1 MKTSFRELL
10 RNIRRVLRHE
20 QVVLAIVAIAVGLMG
35 GGAAIL
41 FREAISLIQE
51 FIYGY
56 GDERLASHIR
66 DHVPWWQVML
76 APALGGLLVGTITF
90 FFMPGRRPHG
100 VADVIRNSAL
110 RGGRMRLRT
119 GLGAALVSALT
130 LGFGGSA
137 GREGP
142 VVHLAASFTSFISE
156 QMKMGRSMGQTLL
169 GCGVAAGVAASF
181 NAPFAGIF
189 FALEVVTGNYAIASF
204 TPVVISAVAG
214 TLVSRAYYGDVTAFV
229 IPEHAIASF
238 WEFPAFAILGI
249 VSAVVAASFIWS
261 VGVVKKTMVMVP
273 VPKWGRP
280 ALGGL
285 AVGMIALLFPQ
296 VLGVGY
302 EATDQALNEELTL
315 ALLITLVVVKT
326 AATAITLGSGFG
338 GGVFSPSLFLG
349 AMVGGAFGLIATE
362 VFPTLSSGHGAYTI
376 VGMGAVAGAVLGAP
390 ISTILMVFEL
400 TGDYTLTVAVMIST
414 VIASQ
419 IVIQGLGHSFFHWQL
434 KQWGVNLSGGRESR
448 IMRSRRTR
456 SVMRHDFITISPD
469 APINEIRQK
478 LMQCRYGEIFL
489 VDEKHTLLGTIM
501 LQDLSDAAFDHSK
514 DEIVKA
520 QDVARMNPPV
530 IAIDEDMENAM
541 TLLETCGEEHVAVV
555 DNKESKRLVG
565 VLHERDIMAAYH
577 HAVLETRAS
586 ERL

>member
-1 MKTSFRELL
+1 MSVRDWL
-10 RNIRRVLRHE
+10 RNIHDLVRHE
-20 QVVLAIVAIAVGLMG
+20 QIVIALVAILVGLIG
-35 GGAAIL
+35 GGAAIV
-41 FREAISLIQE
+41 FRETISLIQE
-51 FIYGY
+51 LFYGY
-56 GDERLASHIR
+56 DGELLASHMDTIS
-66 DHVPWWQVML
+66 WWQILLV
-76 APALGGLLVGTITF
+76 PTVGGLIVGLLSF
-90 FFMPGRRPHG
+90 FLMPGRRPHG

-119 GLGAALVSALT
+119 GVGAALISAVT
-130 LGFGGSA
+130 LGCGGSA

-142 VVHLAASFTSFISE
+142 VVHLAASVTSFVAT
-156 QMKMGRSMGQTLL
+156 QLRLGRAVGQTLL

-189 FALEVVTGNYAIASF
+189 FALEVVTGNYAMASF
-204 TPVVISAVAG
+204 TPVVIAAVAG

-238 WEFPAFAILGI
+238 WEFPAFAILGV
-249 VSAVVAASFIWS
+249 VSAVVAISFIWS
-261 VGVVKKTMVMVP
+261 VGVVKKTIVKIP
-273 VPKWGRP
+273 APKWARP
-280 ALGGL
+280 AMGGL
-285 AVGMIALLFPQ
+285 AVGMIALIFPQ

-302 EATDQALNEELTL
+302 EATDQALNEELVL
-315 ALLITLVVVKT
+315 AMLIALVVAKT

-419 IVIQGLGHSFFHWQL
+419 IVIQGMGYSFFGWQL
-434 KQWGVNLSGGRESR
+434 SQWGINLTGGRESR

-456 SVMRHDFITISPD
+456 SVMRHDFVTISP
-469 APINEIRQK
+469 AATIIEIRQK

-489 VDEKHTLLGTIM
+489 VDDDQKILGTIM
-501 LQDLSDAAFDHSK
+501 LTDLADAAFDHSK

-520 QDVARMNPPV
+520 RDVARMNPPV
-530 IAIDEDMENAM
+530 VSIDDDIEAAM
-541 TLLETCGEEHVAVV
+541 TLIETCGEEHVAVV
-555 DNKESKRLVG
+555 DSKENGRLVG

-586 ERL
+586 ERI

>member
-1 MKTSFRELL
+1 MAL
-10 RNIRRVLRHE
+10 VAM
-20 QVVLAIVAIAVGLMG
+20 AIGLTG
-35 GGAAIL
+35 GAAAIL
-41 FREAISLIQE
+41 FRETISFFQAV
-51 FIYGY
+51 IYGY
-56 GDERLASHIR
+56 DGELLASHVTK
-66 DHVPWWQVML
+66 HVSWWHILL
-76 APALGGLLVGTITF
+76 APTIGGLLVGLLSYYL
-90 FFMPGRRPHG
+90 MPGRRPHG

-110 RGGRMRLRT
+110 RGGRMKLRT
-119 GLGAALVSALT
+119 GLGAALISALS
-130 LGFGGSA
+130 LGCGGSA

-142 VVHLAASFTSFISE
+142 VVHLAASLSSFIAS
-156 QMKMGRSMGQTLL
+156 QLRMGRSVGQTLL

-189 FALEVVTGNYAIASF
+189 FALEVVTGNYAMASF

-214 TLVSRAYYGDVTAFV
+214 TLVSRAYYGDITAFI

-261 VGVVKKTMVMVP
+261 VGVVKKTVAQIP

-285 AVGMIALLFPQ
+285 AVGLIALVFPQ

-419 IVIQGLGHSFFHWQL
+419 IVSQGLGYSFFHWQL

-456 SVMRHDFITISPD
+456 SVMRHDFVTLSPD

-478 LMQCRYGEIFL
+478 LMQCRYGEVFL
-489 VDEKHTLLGTIM
+489 VDEKQILLGTIM
-501 LQDLSDAAFDHSK
+501 LTDLADAAFDHSK

-520 QDVARMNPPV
+520 RDVARMKPPV
-530 IAIDEDMENAM
+530 VHIDDDIEAAM
-541 TLLETCGEEHVAVV
+541 TLIETCGEEHVAVV
-555 DNKESKRLVG
+555 ESKESMRLVG

-586 ERL
+586 ERI